1 MTLILQIILST
12 GTIAMVESLLL
23 SVCANYIYDYLKLAL
38 PITKDNLI
46 AYFANK
52 DCTLSEQN
60 VQRIIDVIQDE
71 QLDNQ
76 TKKLTQ
82 EAFIRNLENNNA
94 MQQIVNDIN
103 NSIDNRV
110 HINADNST
118 VSTGNNHNFSDNS
131 RQINTDGGTYNETNH
146 YTQFSNKKKL

>member
-1 MTLILQIILST
+1 
-12 GTIAMVESLLL
+12 MVESLFL

-60 VQRIIDVIQDE
+60 VQRIIDVIQEE

-76 TKKLTQ
+76 TKQLTQ
-82 EAFIRNLENNNA
+82 EDFIRNLENNNA
-94 MQQIVNDIN
+94 MQQIVNDIS

-110 HINADNST
+110 QINAHNST
-118 VSTGNNHNFSDNS
+118 VSTGTNHNFSDNS
-131 RQINTDGGTYNETNH
+131 RQINTNGGAYNETNH
-146 YTQFSNKKKL
+146 YTQVSNEKKL